1 MDRTLIN
8 LTSLL
13 LGGAGIFAVLTEYS
27 VRELRKSY
35 WGANPFAI
43 KAEVIKGL
51 TTSLFV
57 ALAVV
62 ATLLQSMAEIVG
74 DRLPERT
81 HGLPAYVMF
90 FLGGVALDVGIV
102 RGLAWLGRKLA
113 RRRWWP
119 EVLRSQRAVF
129 VAAREIVFNDGW
141 RDDQLEIKDKL
152 DDQQK
157 YREANWD
164 AAERSIGRIEQLLEL
179 PPCGEDAKGRLAR
192 LAALFVSA

>member
-1 MDRTLIN
+1 MDRTVIN

-27 VRELRKSY
+27 VRELRKTY
-35 WGANPFAI
+35 WGENPFAI

-62 ATLLQSMAEIVG
+62 ATLLQAMAEIVG
-74 DRLPERT
+74 DRLPERR
-81 HGLPAYVMF
+81 HGLPAYVLF
-90 FLGGVALDVGIV
+90 FLVGVALDVGIV

-119 EVLRSQRAVF
+119 EVIKSQSAAF
-129 VAAREIVFNDGW
+129 VAARAIVLNDGW
-141 RDDQLEIKDKL
+141 RDDQLELKDKL

-157 YREANWD
+157 YREANWE
-164 AAERSIGRIEQLLEL
+164 AAERSIAQIERLLEL
-179 PPCGEDAKGRLAR
+179 PPRGEHAKARLAR
-192 LAALFVSA
+192 LAVYFASA